1 MKGERND
8 GMSRRRLWNSLW
20 CVCLMI
26 WLILPAATSFA
37 AQRPPAAAQ
46 APAATAVPGV
56 LLTAVSRDDAVL
68 AGGISTGIRSPEGVA
83 TIEPIAWLTPD
94 GFWQDLPCSYHWV
107 TDADIA
113 RCRAFAASYLS
124 RSHQYT
130 IVSADG
136 YGATIQAPPTKLTH
150 CNAYN
155 VKGLY
160 SGAKLRRTALAVS
173 NPAAFAPAQPLL
185 PIEGTAYQRILHA
198 FVAAAPVH
206 LDTLSG
212 IRLYLLQAGGHRL
225 IVVERSFTDYASATP
240 SVVPNVKF
248 VFAIGHIVQ
257 GRFHILFWKTNTQ
270 EENEQLLG
278 AIHLKNGGDFLV
290 TSINSSEAQFF
301 RIYAL
306 RNGSVQMV
314 FSGGGSSC

>member
-1 MKGERND
+1 
-8 GMSRRRLWNSLW
+8 
-20 CVCLMI
+20 MI
-26 WLILPAATSFA
+26 WAMFPATASFA
-37 AQRPPAAAQ
+37 AQQPSAAAQ
-46 APAATAVPGV
+46 ASAPAAPGV

-68 AGGISTGIRSPEGVA
+68 AGGISTGIRSPEGIA

-94 GFWQDLPCSYHWV
+94 GFWQDLPCNYQWV
-107 TDADIA
+107 TDADQA
-113 RCRAFAASYLS
+113 RCRDFAAAFLS
-124 RSHQYT
+124 HSRQYT

-136 YGATIQAPPTKLTH
+136 FGATVQAPPSKLTH
-150 CNAYN
+150 CNAYS

-160 SGAKLRRTALAVS
+160 SGAKLRRTSLAAS
-173 NPAAFAPAQPLL
+173 DPATFVPAQPLL
-185 PIEGTAYQRILHA
+185 PIEGQAYQRTLQA
-198 FVAAAPVH
+198 FVAVAPVH

-225 IVVERSFTDYASATP
+225 IVVQRSFTDFASATP
-240 SVVPNVKF
+240 SVVPHVKF

-270 EENEQLLG
+270 EENEQVLG
-278 AIHLKNGGDFLV
+278 AIHLKNGGEFLV

-306 RNGSVQMV
+306 RNDSVQMV